1 MNWQDDFNKVI
12 YYIEEHL
19 EEETDHGAMASMLG
33 YSVYHFQRLF
43 LMLAGATVAEYI
55 RNRRL
60 AKAAVDL
67 QNGAK
72 ALDVAV
78 KYQYSTAASFNRA
91 FQSMHG
97 ALPSQVQKGGATVKA
112 YPPLAYNSLPVKG
125 AGAMDYRI
133 VRMDGFRIVGKKL
146 STTMEHGAC
155 YTAIPAFWG
164 ALMESGGPEEVLALM
179 DSQPLGLLGVS
190 DYNPDLDS
198 SRFDYYIAAASAKP
212 LPPGMQALTVPAATW
227 SVFPHRNE
235 GPDAIQKFQ
244 QRILLEWLPSSGY
257 EFANAP
263 DMEVYDDA
271 GGIETW
277 VPIVKKPLGIV

>member
-1 MNWQDDFNKVI
+1 MNWQDDFYKVI
-12 YYIEEHL
+12 SHIEEHL
-19 EEETDHGAMASMLG
+19 EEETDYEAMARILG

-43 LMLAGATVAEYI
+43 LMIAGATVAEYI
-55 RNRRL
+55 RYRRL
-60 AKAAVDL
+60 AKAAVEL
-67 QNGAK
+67 QNGAR

-91 FQSMHG
+91 FQAMHG
-97 ALPSQVQKGGATVKA
+97 ALPSQVQKGGATMKA
-112 YPPLAYNSLPVKG
+112 YPPLSYDLSVKG

-133 VRMDGFRIVGKKL
+133 VKMERFRIVGKKL

-155 YTAIPAFWG
+155 YTGIPAFWST
-164 ALMESGGPEEVLALM
+164 LMESGGPGEVLALM

-212 LPPGMQALTVPAATW
+212 LPPGMQELTVPAATW

-257 EFANAP
+257 EFAKAP
-263 DMEVYDDA
+263 DMEVYDND
-271 GGIETW
+271 GGVETW
-277 VPIVKKPLGIV
+277 IPVVKKPLGIL